1 MIGKINTWAQGIII
15 AIIIGTLITII
26 LPESKNKKYI
36 KVIIGIY
43 TLFCIINPV
52 IGNSLNIDENTLQKY
67 MNLENTTDNQ
77 SSSYDEKVQK
87 MFIDNLKKTI
97 KQELNSKKYDSNNI
111 FISTDSE
118 YKILSIKISD
128 IFEYKE
134 NSSIVNAVEINI
146 KDRPASGIATSDKE
160 EIIKYLSEKYGVNK
174 ENIEI
179 N

>member
-1 MIGKINTWAQGIII
+1 MIGKINTWAQGIIV

-118 YKILSIKISD
+118 YL
-128 IFEYKE
+128 
-134 NSSIVNAVEINI
+134 NI
-146 KDRPASGIATSDKE
+146 KKTLA
-160 EIIKYLSEKYGVNK
+160 L
-174 ENIEI
+174 
-179 N
+179 